1 MKSRDAVCSAK
12 QCQILQLVLVDT
24 QRADSRTMFKSL
36 GLLAKLPCHDHAK
49 GECERSRALCPF
61 SHKPV
66 PAAPA
71 ALTTVTSTP
80 SSNRAT
86 LSGATPQR
94 TAAATTATSQK
105 RSMPGS
111 STVVTSSSANGISSA
126 SGPPLKKAKNAY
138 AASKLSGSSSS
149 STSTST
155 TASKTANGSINKSG
169 SSSNDWSLVSL
180 KPPTITF
187 RDHPSSSTIPL
198 PARQKGI
205 KAFYDAFIAAYEP
218 IIQSTDPIVAASGQ
232 QLCRD
237 HALAQEQEHFAKST
251 KHTYKN
257 SCITLLVGLKKRD
270 SEAMQAAAE
279 AAAIQARTHQGK
291 PDLRQRVL
299 EVLTERCTETG
310 TTMQVNEKRKTAQ
323 ARRSGKLDRARLE
336 NTGFVCPV
344 DQLEK
349 YEYTANIPPEWE
361 SEAGSKPDATGEV
374 KECERCGKK
383 FTVGG
388 ELNEARTERIPQSP
402 KECRYHWGKRRF
414 EKQAGIKGRVNVWT
428 CCNKT
433 VGSSS
438 LGDDSCCFGPHV
450 FKETDG
456 LDLHRREAFITTKQ
470 LIESLDEAPTD
481 PLEIVA
487 LDCELSYTTAGL
499 TLTRLTLVDEEGE
512 MILDEIVRTRTEI
525 VDYNTR
531 FSGITAEEYEQKAI
545 FTLEEVRKTMARFV
559 DENTILVGHGLE
571 NDLRAI
577 RLVHDRL
584 VDTVMLFPHARGFPF
599 RTSLRDLTARF
610 LGKIIQNG
618 TSLGHSSL
626 EDARMSLEL
635 VRHKMVNDP
644 TSPFASS
651 KSEDDAEKGDK
662 ATGVDV
668 EVDGSKSPQP
678 QTRPT
683 SLFGASLAN
692 ENARSIFQK

>member
-1 MKSRDAVCSAK
+1 
-12 QCQILQLVLVDT
+12 
-24 QRADSRTMFKSL
+24 MFKPL
-36 GLLAKLPCHDHAK
+36 GLLAKLPCPEH
-49 GECERSRALCPF
+49 
-61 SHKPV
+61 
-66 PAAPA
+66 
-71 ALTTVTSTP
+71 T
-80 SSNRAT
+80 
-86 LSGATPQR
+86 
-94 TAAATTATSQK
+94 
-105 RSMPGS
+105 
-111 STVVTSSSANGISSA
+111 
-126 SGPPLKKAKNAY
+126 
-138 AASKLSGSSSS
+138 
-149 STSTST
+149 
-155 TASKTANGSINKSG
+155 
-169 SSSNDWSLVSL
+169 
-180 KPPTITF
+180 
-187 RDHPSSSTIPL
+187 
-198 PARQKGI
+198 
-205 KAFYDAFIAAYEP
+205 KAFYNAFVAAYEP
-218 IIQSTDPIVAASGQ
+218 IIQSADPIVAGCGQ

-237 HALAQEQEHFAKST
+237 HALTQEQEHFAKSN

-257 SCITLLVGLKKRD
+257 SSITLLVGLKKRD
-270 SEAMQAAAE
+270 NEAIQAAAE
-279 AAAIQARTHQGK
+279 AAAIETRTYKGK
-291 PDLRQRVL
+291 ADLRERVMR
-299 EVLTERCTETG
+299 VLTEKCTETG
-310 TTMQVNEKRKTAQ
+310 TTMQVDEKRKAAQ

-336 NTGFVCPV
+336 KADFVCPV
-344 DQLEK
+344 DQLEE
-349 YEYTANIPPEWE
+349 YEYTATIPPEWE
-361 SEAGSKPDATGEV
+361 SEGNSKPDATGEV

-388 ELNEARTERIPQSP
+388 EMNEARTERVPQNP

-414 EKQAGIKGRVNVWT
+414 EKQAGTKGRVNVWT

-433 VGSSS
+433 VGSST

-470 LIESLDEAPTD
+470 LIDSLEEAPSD

-512 MILDEIVRTRTEI
+512 MILDEIVRTRTDV

-531 FSGITAEEYEQKAI
+531 FSGITAEEYEEKAV
-545 FTLEEVRKTMARFV
+545 FTLEQVRKTMARFV
-559 DENTILVGHGLE
+559 GQNTILVGHGLE

-577 RLVHDRL
+577 RLVHDKV
-584 VDTVMLFPHARGFPF
+584 VDTVMLYPHARGFPF

-644 TSPFASS
+644 TSPFASN
-651 KSEDDAEKGDK
+651 KPDEDATKGDK

-668 EVDGSKSPQP
+668 EADASKSPP
-678 QTRPT
+678 TKTTPTPTPPRT

-692 ENARSIFQK
+692 ESARSVFQK

>member
-1 MKSRDAVCSAK
+1 M
-12 QCQILQLVLVDT
+12 
-24 QRADSRTMFKSL
+24 
-36 GLLAKLPCHDHAK
+36 
-49 GECERSRALCPF
+49 
-61 SHKPV
+61 
-66 PAAPA
+66 
-71 ALTTVTSTP
+71 
-80 SSNRAT
+80 
-86 LSGATPQR
+86 PQR
-94 TAAATTATSQK
+94 ATTAA
-105 RSMPGS
+105 S
-111 STVVTSSSANGISSA
+111 STSLKRAIPSSSTNSSSNGAAASSSAA
-126 SGPPLKKAKNAY
+126 GPPLKKAKNAY
-138 AASKLSGSSSS
+138 AASKLSASPSSSATS
-149 STSTST
+149 SIS
-155 TASKTANGSINKSG
+155 ASKMLNGGNG
-169 SSSNDWSLVSL
+169 HPSSNSNDWSVVGL

-187 RDHPSSSTIPL
+187 KDHPSSSTIPL
-198 PARQKGI
+198 SARQNGL
-205 KAFYDAFIAAYEP
+205 KAFYNAFVAAYEP
-218 IIQSTDPIVAASGQ
+218 IVQSADPLVAGCGQ

-237 HALAQEQEHFAKST
+237 HALAQEQEHFAKSN

-257 SCITLLVGLKKRD
+257 SSITLLVGLKKRD
-270 SEAMQAAAE
+270 KEAIQAAAE
-279 AAAIQARTHQGK
+279 SAAAEARMYQGK
-291 PDLRQRVL
+291 SDLRERVL
-299 EVLTERCTETG
+299 KVLVEKCTETG
-310 TTMQVNEKRKTAQ
+310 TTMQVDEKRKAAQ

-336 NTGFVCPV
+336 KAGFVCPV

-349 YEYTANIPPEWE
+349 YEYTAVFPPEWE
-361 SEAGSKPDATGEV
+361 SEGSSKPDATGEV

-388 ELNEARTERIPQSP
+388 EMNEARTERIPQNP

-414 EKQAGIKGRVNVWT
+414 EKQAGTKGRVNVWT

-433 VGSSS
+433 VGSST

-470 LIESLDEAPTD
+470 LIDSLEEAPSD
-481 PLEIVA
+481 QLEIVA

-512 MILDEIVRTRTEI
+512 MILDEIVRTRTDI

-531 FSGITAEEYEQKAI
+531 FSGITAEEYEEKAV
-545 FTLEEVRKTMARFV
+545 FTLEQVRKTMARFV
-559 DENTILVGHGLE
+559 GENTILVGHGLE

-577 RLVHDRL
+577 RLVHHKI
-584 VDTVMLFPHARGFPF
+584 VDTVMLYPHARGFPF

-644 TSPFASS
+644 TSPFAT
-651 KSEDDAEKGDK
+651 KKPDEGAKKEDK

-668 EVDGSKSPQP
+668 EADASKSPQP
-678 QTRPT
+678 KTPTPAPPRT
-683 SLFGASLAN
+683 SLFGAPLAN
-692 ENARSIFQK
+692 ESARSIFQK